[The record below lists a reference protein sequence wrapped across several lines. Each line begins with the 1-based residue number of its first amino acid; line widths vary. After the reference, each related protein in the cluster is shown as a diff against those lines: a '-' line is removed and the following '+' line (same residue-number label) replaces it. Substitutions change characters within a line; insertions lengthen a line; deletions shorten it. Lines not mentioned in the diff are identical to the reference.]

1 MADTKTM
8 LISVV
13 IEPNDDGFLASAPG
27 IQGAFAEG
35 DTVEEAMF
43 NCLDVVKMIAAY
55 RAERQEAMGFDMVP
69 FTPNTRLTVALPVGV
84 S

>member
-1 MADTKTM
+1 MTDAKTM
-8 LISVV
+8 LVSVV
-13 IEPNDDGFLASAPG
+13 IEPNDDGFLASVPS

-55 RAERQEAMGFDMVP
+55 RAERKETMGFDTVP
-69 FTPNTRLTVALPVGV
+69 FTSNTRLTVALPVGV
-84 S
+84 A